1 MRVKVINKR
10 PASVLQKK
18 RVCAYARVS
27 TDSRRQE
34 DSLENQMETY
44 ERLITGNPEYEF
56 IGVFADQGIS
66 GYCENR
72 PQFQRMMEKA
82 RAGEIDLI
90 ITKSISRF
98 ARNTVT
104 VLKFARELKE
114 LGVGIFFE
122 EQNINTLSGDGE
134 MMLAVLASFAQEE
147 SRSMSE
153 NNKWSIRKK
162 FERGEVMITTSRF
175 LGYDKNEYGDL
186 IVNRKEAEIV
196 SLTFDLYLMNV
207 GSSRIGELLDY
218 LGVKTVTGTTWESGT
233 INGLLCNEKYKG
245 DFHLQK
251 YYTPENK
258 RNHTRKEEQLLSYE
272 NQVNYYTNYISEN
285 PLYEYAGTYADEG
298 ISGTNTKKRDEFNR
312 MIADC
317 RAGKIDMIIT
327 KSISRFARN
336 TLDCL
341 NYVRE
346 LKDLG
351 IGIIFEKENINT
363 LDAKGEVL
371 LTILSSLAQDE
382 SRSISENCTWGIRRR
397 FETGKHKMS
406 TKRFLGYDTDE
417 TGKLVINRTQ
427 EPIVVRLYQE
437 FMDGKTTDY
446 IKRIFEREGVKNW
459 DGGTKWQSTT
469 LMSMLENEKYK
480 GDALLQK
487 SYTVDFLTKKRTQN
501 KGEIQMFYVEDDHD
515 AIISKRIWECVQ
527 LEIKRRKKYLEEHGT
542 NSYSHRPESNPFASK
557 IICGDCNKVFARK
570 GWRSSTGV
578 DRKVWQCSERYKVK
592 GVMGCANRHVE
603 EETLIKAYLMA
614 WNALVENREDFM
626 EQWTE
631 QLQSENLLEG
641 YRAEKFI
648 EYTDGAEPLT
658 EMDTDFM
665 LKTLDHIKVFEDGT
679 LLVVFLDGTE
689 IECKN
694 EEE

>member
-1 MRVKVINKR
+1 M
-10 PASVLQKK
+10 A
-18 RVCAYARVS
+18 AYCRVS
-27 TDSRRQE
+27 TD
-34 DSLENQMETY
+34 
-44 ERLITGNPEYEF
+44 
-56 IGVFADQGIS
+56 QG
-66 GYCENR
+66 
-72 PQFQRMMEKA
+72 
-82 RAGEIDLI
+82 
-90 ITKSISRF
+90 
-98 ARNTVT
+98 
-104 VLKFARELKE
+104 
-114 LGVGIFFE
+114 
-122 EQNINTLSGDGE
+122 
-134 MMLAVLASFAQEE
+134 
-147 SRSMSE
+147 
-153 NNKWSIRKK
+153 
-162 FERGEVMITTSRF
+162 
-175 LGYDKNEYGDL
+175 
-186 IVNRKEAEIV
+186 
-196 SLTFDLYLMNV
+196 
-207 GSSRIGELLDY
+207 
-218 LGVKTVTGTTWESGT
+218 
-233 INGLLCNEKYKG
+233 
-245 DFHLQK
+245 
-251 YYTPENK
+251 
-258 RNHTRKEEQLLSYE
+258 EQLLSYE

-417 TGKLVINRTQ
+417 TG
-427 EPIVVRLYQE
+427 
-437 FMDGKTTDY
+437 
-446 IKRIFEREGVKNW
+446 
-459 DGGTKWQSTT
+459 
-469 LMSMLENEKYK
+469 K

-658 EMDTDFM
+658 EMDTNFM

>member
-1 MRVKVINKR
+1 
-10 PASVLQKK
+10 
-18 RVCAYARVS
+18 
-27 TDSRRQE
+27 
-34 DSLENQMETY
+34 
-44 ERLITGNPEYEF
+44 
-56 IGVFADQGIS
+56 
-66 GYCENR
+66 
-72 PQFQRMMEKA
+72 
-82 RAGEIDLI
+82 
-90 ITKSISRF
+90 
-98 ARNTVT
+98 
-104 VLKFARELKE
+104 
-114 LGVGIFFE
+114 
-122 EQNINTLSGDGE
+122 
-134 MMLAVLASFAQEE
+134 
-147 SRSMSE
+147 
-153 NNKWSIRKK
+153 
-162 FERGEVMITTSRF
+162 
-175 LGYDKNEYGDL
+175 
-186 IVNRKEAEIV
+186 
-196 SLTFDLYLMNV
+196 
-207 GSSRIGELLDY
+207 
-218 LGVKTVTGTTWESGT
+218 
-233 INGLLCNEKYKG
+233 
-245 DFHLQK
+245 
-251 YYTPENK
+251 
-258 RNHTRKEEQLLSYE
+258 
-272 NQVNYYTNYISEN
+272 
-285 PLYEYAGTYADEG
+285 
-298 ISGTNTKKRDEFNR
+298 
-312 MIADC
+312 MIADS

-469 LMSMLENEKYK
+469 LMSMLEN
-480 GDALLQK
+480 
-487 SYTVDFLTKKRTQN
+487 
-501 KGEIQMFYVEDDHD
+501 DHD

-603 EETLIKAYLMA
+603 EETLVKAYLMA

-648 EYTDGAEPLT
+648 EYTDGAEPLK

>member
-1 MRVKVINKR
+1 
-10 PASVLQKK
+10 
-18 RVCAYARVS
+18 
-27 TDSRRQE
+27 
-34 DSLENQMETY
+34 MEETK
-44 ERLITGNPEYEF
+44 ELITTDDIRSKVYIIRGQQVMLDKDLAEIYGYEVKKLNQQVKRNIERFPEDF
-56 IGVFADQGIS
+56 MFRLS
-66 GYCENR
+66 NS
-72 PQFQRMMEKA
+72 
-82 RAGEIDLI
+82 EIDSVRSQI
-90 ITKSISRF
+90 
-98 ARNTVT
+98 VT
-104 VLKFARELKE
+104 
-114 LGVGIFFE
+114 
-122 EQNINTLSGDGE
+122 S
-134 MMLAVLASFAQEE
+134 
-147 SRSMSE
+147 
-153 NNKWSIRKK
+153 RKK
-162 FERGEVMITTSRF
+162 DFFAGQEGGRR
-175 LGYDKNEYGDL
+175 
-186 IVNRKEAEIV
+186 
-196 SLTFDLYLMNV
+196 YLP
-207 GSSRIGELLDY
+207 Y
-218 LGVKTVTGTTWESGT
+218 AFT
-233 INGLLCNEKYKG
+233 
-245 DFHLQK
+245 
-251 YYTPENK
+251 
-258 RNHTRKEEQLLSYE
+258 EQ
-272 NQVNYYTNYISEN
+272 
-285 PLYEYAGTYADEG
+285 
-298 ISGTNTKKRDEFNR
+298 
-312 MIADC
+312 
-317 RAGKIDMIIT
+317 
-327 KSISRFARN
+327 
-336 TLDCL
+336 
-341 NYVRE
+341 
-346 LKDLG
+346 
-351 IGIIFEKENINT
+351 
-363 LDAKGEVL
+363 VL

-397 FETGKHKMS
+397 FETGKQKMS

-480 GDALLQK
+480 VDALLQK

-501 KGEIQMFYVEDDHD
+501 KGEIQMFYVEDDYD

-542 NSYSHRPESNPFASK
+542 NSYSHLPESNPFASK

-570 GWRSSTGV
+570 GWRSSTRV

-592 GVMGCANRHVE
+592 GVMGCASRHVE
-603 EETLIKAYLMA
+603 EKTLIKAYLMA

-631 QLQSENLLEG
+631 QLQSENLLES

-648 EYTDGAEPLT
+648 EYIDGAKPLT

-679 LLVVFLDGTE
+679 LLMVFLDGTE